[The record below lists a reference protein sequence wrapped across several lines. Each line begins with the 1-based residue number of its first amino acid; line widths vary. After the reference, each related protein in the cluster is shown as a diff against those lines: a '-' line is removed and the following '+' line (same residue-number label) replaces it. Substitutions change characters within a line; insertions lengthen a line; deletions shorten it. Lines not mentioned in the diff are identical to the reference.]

1 MTATVPQQAVPE
13 QPKPV
18 RLRVPVVYRPESA
31 VFWLFVL
38 TLVVST
44 VMLLADEAGAIK
56 ETLDAQ
62 VALAPIWLAFIVFL
76 IWLMA
81 KFDPFRSAR
90 AHPQALVAG
99 TALGATAAM
108 TMAMTGNTALFSVWY
123 RILDPDVASRWSAA
137 LSAPIIEEAA
147 KALCAAMILVLSSS
161 VFNRISH
168 ALLLG
173 MFVGFG
179 FDVMED
185 LVYASRQAISS
196 LDSDV
201 SGAGWNLVLR
211 VFTAVPAHWAYTA
224 LATVGVLLLLPTFAG
239 RDTWSWPRR
248 VSVAVALMFSASLMH
263 FIWDSP
269 TPDEGLLGL
278 GVMLLKV
285 VLNLVIFLVPVLFLL
300 RAERSWVR
308 GQIAG
313 RPDLPFDR
321 ALLDSL
327 PTRRGRRALQRQ
339 ARREGGRSAK
349 KAVRRQQRAALDA
362 IQAGA

>member
-1 MTATVPQQAVPE
+1 MTTTQNPRTHARV
-13 QPKPV
+13 
-18 RLRVPVVYRPESA
+18 RVPVIYRPESA
-31 VFWLFVL
+31 VFWLFVV
-38 TLVVST
+38 TLVFST
-44 VMLLADEAGAIK
+44 VMLLADNGGAIN

-76 IWLMA
+76 IWLIL

-90 AHPQALVAG
+90 AYPQVLVAG
-99 TALGATAAM
+99 TALGATAAVM
-108 TMAMTGNTALFSVWY
+108 MAMKGNTALFSVWD
-123 RILDPDVASRWSAA
+123 RVLDPDVATQWSAA
-137 LSAPIIEEAA
+137 LSAPIVEEAA
-147 KALCAAMILVLSSS
+147 KAMCAAVILVLSAS
-161 VFNRISH
+161 VFHRISH

-185 LVYASRQAISS
+185 LVYATRQAISS

-201 SGAGWNLVLR
+201 SGAGWNLALR

-224 LATVGVLLLLPTFAG
+224 LATVGVLLLLPTFSG

-248 VSVAVALMFSASLMH
+248 LIVAAALMFSASLMH

-269 TPDEGLLGL
+269 APDEGVVGL
-278 GVMLLKV
+278 GVIALKV
-285 VLNLVIFLVPVLFLL
+285 LANLVIFLVPVLFLL

-313 RPDLPFDR
+313 RSDLPYDGV
-321 ALLDSL
+321 LLESL
-327 PTRRGRRALQRQ
+327 PTRRSRRALQRQ
-339 ARREGGRSAK
+339 ARRDGGRSAK
-349 KAVRRQQRAALDA
+349 KAVRRQQHAALDA
-362 IQAGA
+362 LQAGV